1 MIAGL
6 FGIRHDHVGARTESA
21 VEELD
26 QAGFKVG
33 PTLAVL
39 TGMRD
44 AGMQHINYHSR
55 IVRRES
61 RQAAA
66 LVARHVGIGTTV
78 LDVGCGE
85 GYVGA
90 ELGARGAAVELVD
103 IVDVRR
109 VSGQPSRAQHFQLF
123 DGLNLPFPDASF
135 EVVMLN
141 FVLHHVPD
149 DRKAHLLKEAARV
162 SRDKVFIL
170 EDTPRNLFDRL
181 MNRRH
186 GQRYRDKIGSR
197 APFGF
202 LTSREWEWLFMGLGF
217 LLRDSRIL
225 GRFCRAPWQPFA
237 RSAFLLQVRGCV
249 P

>member
-1 MIAGL
+1 M
-6 FGIRHDHVGARTESA
+6 
-21 VEELD
+21 
-26 QAGFKVG
+26 
-33 PTLAVL
+33 
-39 TGMRD
+39 
-44 AGMQHINYHSR
+44 HIKYHSR

-66 LVARHVGIGTTV
+66 LVARHVGVRTRV

-85 GYVGA
+85 GYVAA
-90 ELGARGAAVELVD
+90 ELGGRGAAVALVD

-109 VSGQPSRAQHFQLF
+109 IHGQPFHVF

-135 EVVMLN
+135 EIVMLN

-170 EDTPRNLFDRL
+170 EDTPRNALDRL

-186 GQRYRDKIGSR
+186 GRRYRDKIGSR

-202 LTSREWEWLFMGLGF
+202 LTRSEWEWLFRGLGF
-217 LLRDSRIL
+217 LLRESRIL

-237 RSAFLLQVRGCV
+237 RSAFVLQVRGCL

>member
-1 MIAGL
+1 M
-6 FGIRHDHVGARTESA
+6 E
-21 VEELD
+21 
-26 QAGFKVG
+26 
-33 PTLAVL
+33 PT
-39 TGMRD
+39 
-44 AGMQHINYHSR
+44 YHSR

-66 LVARHVGIGTTV
+66 LVACHVQAGAGI

-85 GYVGA
+85 AYVAA
-90 ELGARGAAVELVD
+90 ELVHRGMRVETVD

-109 VSGQPSRAQHFQLF
+109 VRELNFRLF
-123 DGLNLPFPDASF
+123 DGLNLPFPDGAF

-149 DRKAHLLKEAARV
+149 DRKPHLLREAARV

-170 EDTPRNLFDRL
+170 EDTPRNAFDRL

-186 GQRYRDKIGSR
+186 GESYRNKIGSR

-202 LTSREWEWLFMGLGF
+202 LTRREWEWLFTGLGL
-217 LLRDSRIL
+217 LLRESRAL

-237 RSAFLLQVRGCV
+237 RSAFLLQVRGGCA

>member
-1 MIAGL
+1 MP
-6 FGIRHDHVGARTESA
+6 V
-21 VEELD
+21 
-26 QAGFKVG
+26 
-33 PTLAVL
+33 
-39 TGMRD
+39 
-44 AGMQHINYHSR
+44 NYHSR

-66 LVARHVGIGTTV
+66 LVARHVGHGTTV

-85 GYVGA
+85 GYVAA

-109 VSGQPSRAQHFQLF
+109 TRDQAFGPQPFRLF

-135 EVVMLN
+135 DVVMLN

-170 EDTPRNLFDRL
+170 EDTPRNVFDRL

-186 GQRYRDKIGSR
+186 GRRYRDKIGSH

-202 LTSREWEWLFMGLGF
+202 LTRREWEWLFKGLGF
-217 LLRDSRIL
+217 LLRETRIL

-237 RSAFLLQVRGCV
+237 RSAFLLQVRG
-249 P
+249 